1 MDKLRYLPFG
11 EHTAPSAHASVPDE
25 LRDYCVD
32 LYRETRKA
40 YVAAGCPL
48 GSSDE
53 AMLVWFTFDYQA
65 SCRSRQIHCN

>member
-1 MDKLRYLPFG
+1 MNELRYLPFG
-11 EHTAPSAHASVPDE
+11 ERTDTTASATIPDE

-48 GSSDE
+48 GDSDE
-53 AMLVWFTFDYQA
+53 AMLIWFTFDHQA